1 MCRFTLEM
9 AAFMAVLEADL
20 RALSTEAR
28 RRYPAVKDAAE
39 HAILKVWMIP
49 GFKFGCVCFFV

>member
-1 MCRFTLEM
+1 M

-28 RRYPAVKDAAE
+28 RRYPSVKDAAE
-39 HAILKVWMIP
+39 HAILKV
-49 GFKFGCVCFFV
+49 